1 MILHYLKVAVR
12 SQMRFKMQN
21 LIAILG
27 LAVSLFCFS
36 ICLYCSRFIFSTD
49 SCFHNKDRIMEVHLF
64 GKDGVGYSGTN
75 GQLAGDLRNQGLST
89 KTFCTVVYPEERT
102 YQVEVSEEKLLPYT
116 LMCMETDSVYH
127 EIFTPEILF
136 GSWEQATHGP
146 NSVILFESAAERLF
160 GKAELAIGKHMILSH
175 RLHSSPDTTPRDG
188 GISYTIQAVAKD
200 LPLNNSLGFL
210 RKMDALVINDTEG
223 LVNIDNKDLIGASTY
238 TLIHD
243 EEELSR
249 LVDEVNRRKLAY
261 HIFGKDASIRF
272 EKFGASF
279 WKDNEVLSICYT
291 TLIAGILVLLVGLL
305 NFLHFIT
312 GSFFIR
318 VRECHIRR
326 VNGAGF
332 KDLFL
337 MFFVQ
342 ICLSILMSAFFTFLL
357 IELLS
362 PFLNLTFVNLSLSI
376 EPHVLMWQVFTYFV
390 GLMALCVVISLFVI
404 FRIRRSYVNQ
414 SLGVSSARRYG
425 RHRMRNIS
433 LGIQLFVGWI
443 FISFAVALY
452 LQSDKTSH
460 FVFGTLS
467 LADKER
473 ILSIPFEF
481 PFLDVPAKRH
491 LVEEIRKCPGVEDV
505 VTSERNYLQGNF
517 YTGLYL
523 TEERDYSLGPSA
535 MCVSSGFF
543 KFMNLKIHSGCE
555 QNTADELVVDEVLAK
570 RIDKDL
576 LGTVLYD
583 YQKGYKVTGI
593 SAPMVTSNYS
603 VGQSDG
609 FMFTLSDYS
618 DDFMHCYVKCSAD
631 RQKEA
636 MHAVQ
641 HVMRKALPESVEIK
655 MRTMMDDIREHYALE
670 FELRNIVLFMAVVAL
685 VISLLGIYS
694 AITLDTE
701 HRRKEMAIRKINGA
715 GTWQIVLL
723 FARLYLVLVLSTA
736 VVVFP
741 IVDFL
746 LGELRG
752 TYHSFID
759 TGFLFYGG
767 ILLFVGLLITLAVY
781 ARIRD
786 IARIN
791 PAEIIRSE

>member
-49 SCFHNKDRIMEVHLF
+49 SCFRNKDRIMEVHLF

-175 RLHSSPDTTPRDG
+175 RLHSSPDITPRDG

-200 LPLNNSLGFL
+200 LPLNNSLNFL

-223 LVNIDNKDLIGASTY
+223 MIHFFYKNVTGATTY
-238 TLIHD
+238 TLVRD
-243 EEELSR
+243 DRELSK
-249 LVDEVNRRKLAY
+249 LMDEISKRKLVY
-261 HIFGKDASIRF
+261 RMFDEDASIRF
-272 EKFGASF
+272 EEFGAWL
-279 WKDNEVLSICYT
+279 WKGNTASYFCYT

-342 ICLSILMSAFFTFLL
+342 ICLSIFLSAFFTFLL

-362 PFLNLTFVNLSLSI
+362 PFLKFALVNISFTI
-376 EPHVLMWQVFTYFV
+376 EPDVLMWQVFTYFV
-390 GLMALCVVISLFVI
+390 GLMALCVAISLFVI

-414 SLGVSSARRYG
+414 SLGSSSARRYG
-425 RHRMRNIS
+425 RHRLRNIS

-473 ILSIPFEF
+473 ILSIPFDF
-481 PFLDVPAKRH
+481 PFLDVPAKRY

-505 VTSERNYLQGNF
+505 VTSERNYMQGNF

-523 TEERDYSLGPSA
+523 TEERDYSLDPNA

-543 KFMNLKIHSGCE
+543 KFMNLEIQSGCE
-555 QNTADELVVDEVLAK
+555 QNTTDELVVDEALAK

-603 VGQSDG
+603 EGQPNG

-685 VISLLGIYS
+685 IISLLGIYS

-723 FARLYLVLVLSTA
+723 FARLYLVLVLTTA
-736 VVVFP
+736 VVAFP

-786 IARIN
+786 ISRIN

>member
-12 SQMRFKMQN
+12 SQIRFKMQN

-49 SCFHNKDRIMEVHLF
+49 SCFRNKDRIMEVHLF

-175 RLHSSPDTTPRDG
+175 RLHSSPDTTPREG

-200 LPLNNSLGFL
+200 LPLNNSLNFL

-312 GSFFIR
+312 GSFLIR

-342 ICLSILMSAFFTFLL
+342 ICLSILMSAFFTFLF

-362 PFLNLTFVNLSLSI
+362 PFLNLTLANLSLSI
-376 EPHVLMWQVFTYFV
+376 EPDVLMWQVFTYFV
-390 GLMALCVVISLFVI
+390 GLMALCVAISLFVI

-505 VTSERNYLQGNF
+505 ITSERNYLQGNF

-555 QNTADELVVDEVLAK
+555 QNTANELVVDEVLAK

-609 FMFTLSDYS
+609 FMFTLSDSS

-636 MHAVQ
+636 MHTVQ

-685 VISLLGIYS
+685 IISLLGIYS

-723 FARLYLVLVLSTA
+723 FARLYLVLVLTTA
-736 VVVFP
+736 VVAFP

-746 LGELRG
+746 LDELRG

-786 IARIN
+786 ISRIN

>member
-49 SCFHNKDRIMEVHLF
+49 SCFRNKDRIIEVGMNKENGWSYH
-64 GKDGVGYSGTN
+64 GTN
-75 GQLAGDLRNQGLST
+75 GQLAGYLRNQGLGT
-89 KTFCTVVYPEERT
+89 ETFCVVVNPRERT

-223 LVNIDNKDLIGASTY
+223 LVNIDNKDRIGASTY

-326 VNGAGF
+326 VNGAGLR
-332 KDLFL
+332 DLFL

-342 ICLSILMSAFFTFLL
+342 IGISILLSAFFTFLL

-362 PFLNLTFVNLSLSI
+362 PFLNSALVNINFTI
-376 EPHVLMWQVFTYFV
+376 EPDVLMWQVFTYFV

-404 FRIRRSYVNQ
+404 FRIRKSYVNQ
-414 SLGVSSARRYG
+414 SLGISSARRYG
-425 RHRMRNIS
+425 RHRLRNIS

-452 LQSDKTSH
+452 LQSAKTNYS
-460 FVFGTLS
+460 VLGTLS
-467 LADKER
+467 LSDKER

-481 PFLDVPAKRH
+481 PFLDVPAKRV

-505 VTSERNYLQGNF
+505 ITSDGNDLYGTT
-517 YTGLYL
+517 YTPLYL
-523 TEERDYSLGPSA
+523 TEGREQFFNANVMR
-535 MCVSSGFF
+535 VSPGYF
-543 KFMNLKIHSGCE
+543 KFMNLEIQSGCE
-555 QNTADELVVDEVLAK
+555 LRTADEMVIDEVLSK
-570 RIDKDL
+570 RIHKDS

-583 YQKGYKVTGI
+583 YSKEYKLVGI
-593 SAPMVTSNYS
+593 SAPLVISNYPE
-603 VGQSDG
+603 GQSNG
-609 FMFTLSDYS
+609 FMFTFSDYS

-641 HVMRKALPESVEIK
+641 HVMRKAIPESVEIK
-655 MRTMMDDIREHYALE
+655 MRTMMDDIREVYAVE

-736 VVVFP
+736 VVAFP

-786 IARIN
+786 ISRIN